1 METKLEQFPATNP
14 NPVLSV
20 GKDGTV
26 LYSNEAGE
34 PLLHEWG
41 VGVGE
46 KVPSYIGDFV
56 QRVISLNSPEK
67 IEVKAGNRVYLVSFH
82 PLPEEDGVNIYGF
95 DISEQKE
102 LEGKYSDTVEK
113 SIPFQALLDA
123 NHALQD
129 EIQSLRA
136 RIEEPEE
143 LQRAIREGDLD
154 ALVMPVSEEEMMIFT
169 LNSAD
174 QAYPILMETNLLDN
188 ISDVVYST
196 DDQFRLVYWN
206 QAAEKVY
213 GWKKGEVIG
222 KNVIEATGSTFNP
235 QTRARLTVEL
245 QERGSVTAEIVH
257 TTKSGEHF
265 IFDSN
270 TMVLRDAGGKVV
282 GYVAVNRDIT
292 ERKQAEVE
300 IQKLVASVQLEKDR
314 LLTLVNSIPDE
325 VWFAD
330 TQKKISLVNPAV
342 LKEFDSSTFDNA
354 DVEAIAGSSEVYRP
368 DGTPRPVEEAPPLRA
383 LKGEIIRN
391 QEEIVR
397 TTVSGELHYRQVNA
411 GPVKDADGN
420 IIGSVSVVRDI
431 TEQQAGG
438 GDASVSCQSGR

>member
-1 METKLEQFPATNP
+1 MVMPG
-14 NPVLSV
+14 S
-20 GKDGTV
+20 
-26 LYSNEAGE
+26 
-34 PLLHEWG
+34 
-41 VGVGE
+41 
-46 KVPSYIGDFV
+46 
-56 QRVISLNSPEK
+56 
-67 IEVKAGNRVYLVSFH
+67 
-82 PLPEEDGVNIYGF
+82 
-95 DISEQKE
+95 
-102 LEGKYSDTVEK
+102 
-113 SIPFQALLDA
+113 
-123 NHALQD
+123 
-129 EIQSLRA
+129 
-136 RIEEPEE
+136 
-143 LQRAIREGDLD
+143 EGDMR
-154 ALVMPVSEEEMMIFT
+154 VFT

-174 QAYPILMETNLLDN
+174 QAYRILVETNLLDN

-257 TTKSGEHF
+257 TTRSGEHF

-397 TTVSGELHYRQVNA
+397 TTVSGELRYRQVNA

-431 TEQQAGG
+431 TDSKRAEEALRESEHHERERAEELAILL
-438 GDASVSCQSGR
+438 DAVPTPVFIAHNPDSSHITGNSAADALLHNLPGAEAS